1 MVGSPSGQELGVAK
15 PRAVNGLKVHWTPA
29 AGANKAGGPKEDT
42 QPTARVEM
50 GMRRWLGNT
59 DGAHLTGVTH
69 AVATRVPTGRP
80 YQCLRHITSDI
91 SVAHAP

>member
-1 MVGSPSGQELGVAK
+1 MLHTHTHTLTRRISRNDPGREE
-15 PRAVNGLKVHWTPA
+15 
-29 AGANKAGGPKEDT
+29 AGANKAGGPREDT